1 MMGEACYAPIDI
13 TRRKC
18 VKSVV
23 FQLRIELNAFQFDQ
37 MSVVLSIRSWS
48 QNFVLLC

>member
-13 TRRKC
+13 TDRKC

-23 FQLRIELNAFQFDQ
+23 SQLRIELNALQFGQ
-37 MSVVLSIRSWS
+37 MSVVLAI
-48 QNFVLLC
+48 